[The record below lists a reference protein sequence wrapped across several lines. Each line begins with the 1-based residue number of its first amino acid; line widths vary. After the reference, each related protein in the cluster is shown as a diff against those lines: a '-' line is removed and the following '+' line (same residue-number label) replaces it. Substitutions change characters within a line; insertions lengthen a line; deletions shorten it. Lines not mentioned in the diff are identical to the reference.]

1 MTSIVGK
8 DNMKLSFN
16 LAGMLL
22 TLAIGIAV
30 GALIFRDLPQTSAAT
45 DRLAA
50 PTDTPPVNPVPDD
63 TQHTGDAGYVG
74 VIFARQSADI
84 VARLEGSLQ
93 SISANLGD
101 RLKAGDVIAHIDSY
115 SVTQQL
121 EVAEATLRFAQADQ
135 RREEL
140 ELKDA
145 EARYRRREELAEAG
159 LISMEDLAT
168 ARAQVDRAEAKLQA
182 AQARVA
188 EQMAHLNDVKEV
200 VANTVI
206 RAPFDGTVAA
216 RYLDAGAA
224 VRSGTPIISLI
235 RPDDLWVRFAIPET
249 KRARLII
256 GGLVHFQLE
265 GSTVSVPGTLEYVAP
280 SIIADSQELL
290 VEARLSVPAALQDQI
305 RPGASGRVSG
315 GTR

>member
-1 MTSIVGK
+1 
-8 DNMKLSFN
+8 MKFSFH

-22 TLAIGIAV
+22 TLGIGIAV

-50 PTDTPPVNPVPDD
+50 PTEMPPVNPIPDN

-84 VARLEGSLQ
+84 VARSEGLLQ
-93 SISANLGD
+93 TISANLGD

-115 SVTQQL
+115 SVNQQL
-121 EVAEATLRFAQADQ
+121 EMAEAALRSVQADQ
-135 RREEL
+135 RHEEF
-140 ELKDA
+140 EFKDA
-145 EARYRRREELAEAG
+145 EARYRRRQELAEED
-159 LISMEDLAT
+159 LISKEDLAT
-168 ARAQVDRAEAKLQA
+168 ARVQVDRAEAKLQA
-182 AQARVA
+182 AAARVA
-188 EQMAHLNDVKEV
+188 EQMAHLNDVKGAE
-200 VANTVI
+200 ANTVI

-224 VRSGTPIISLI
+224 VRSGSPIISLI
-235 RPDDLWVRFAIPET
+235 RPEDLWVRFAVPET
-249 KRARLII
+249 KRAWLII
-256 GGLVHFQLE
+256 GKLLHFQLE
-265 GSTVSVPGTLEYVAP
+265 GSTVSVPATIEYVAP

-290 VEARLSVPAALQDQI
+290 VEARLSVPAALRDQI

-315 GTR
+315 RTR

>member
-101 RLKAGDVIAHIDSY
+101 VR
-115 SVTQQL
+115 
-121 EVAEATLRFAQADQ
+121 
-135 RREEL
+135 
-140 ELKDA
+140 
-145 EARYRRREELAEAG
+145 
-159 LISMEDLAT
+159 
-168 ARAQVDRAEAKLQA
+168 
-182 AQARVA
+182 
-188 EQMAHLNDVKEV
+188 EV